1 MTGLTEP
8 PVRCLSPLPLLLVAA
23 LLTGGCATYT
33 QKSAGLRES
42 WEDGR
47 WQDAALLGGILEK
60 KNAGGKDA
68 VLFGLEQG
76 TVLRA
81 TGDYA
86 GSQEVFDRT
95 YERIEAQRSQAD
107 LRLSQESA
115 SLFLNP
121 GETEYRART
130 YDRIMLHTYEAL
142 NALAL
147 DDPPR
152 ARVAL
157 NRALQAQRDAVAANA
172 RRIEEG
178 EQALATAREETGTEN
193 VQLDQTLANPQVRN
207 ELDRIYAP
215 VRDLRPYAPY
225 VNPFTVFLDG
235 VFFLRQG
242 ADPSDLE
249 RARKSLERVA
259 SLVPESPWLQQEL
272 ARAEQRLAGQSL
284 PPSVL
289 VLLETGEPPRREA
302 ERLDLPLFV
311 FGVQEVPYVGIAF
324 PVLRFSRSNPGP
336 LAIRTDQQSART
348 ETIANLDRIIG
359 TEFEDQQPLVVR
371 KAILSAASKALATYL
386 VREQFKDGSTAQA
399 LVDLAGILYQVSTNQ
414 PDLRSW
420 STLPREIQGMRV
432 ARPANDRLTLS
443 LDGWSEEIAI
453 SAPADSL
460 SIVHVRVVNR
470 RTPPVVHQYALP

>member
-1 MTGLTEP
+1 M
-8 PVRCLSPLPLLLVAA
+8 RCLSPWPA
-23 LLTGGCATYT
+23 LLAVIVLASGCATYH
-33 QKSAGLRES
+33 QKSAGLRKS
-42 WEDGR
+42 WEEGR
-47 WQDAALLGGILEK
+47 WQDAALLGSVLEEE
-60 KNAGGKDA
+60 NADGKDA
-68 VLFGLEQG
+68 ILFGLEQG
-76 TVLRA
+76 AVLRA
-81 TGDYA
+81 TGDYV
-86 GSQEVFDRT
+86 GSQEVFERT
-95 YERIEAQRSQAD
+95 YERIQAQQTEADVRI
-107 LRLSQESA
+107 SQESA

-142 NALAL
+142 NAIAL
-147 DDPPR
+147 GDPPR

-172 RRIEEG
+172 RRLEE
-178 EQALATAREETGTEN
+178 EQEELRAAREETGTDS
-193 VQLDQTLANPQVRN
+193 VQLDQTLASPQARN

-235 VFFLRQG
+235 VFFLRQ
-242 ADPSDLE
+242 ATDASDLE
-249 RARKSLERVA
+249 RARKSLERVTG
-259 SLVPESPWLQQEL
+259 LVPESPWLRREL
-272 ARAEQRLAGQSL
+272 ARAERRIAGEALA
-284 PPSVL
+284 PSVL

-324 PVLRFSRSNPGP
+324 PVLRFSPNNPGP
-336 LAIRTDQQSART
+336 LTIRAGNQSART

-359 TEFEDQQPLVVR
+359 TEFEDRQPLVVR
-371 KAILSAASKALATYL
+371 KAILSAASKALVTYL
-386 VREQFKDGSTAQA
+386 AREQFKDGSTAQA
-399 LVDLAGILYQVSTNQ
+399 LVDLAGILYQASTNQ

-432 ARPANDRLTLS
+432 DRPESGQLTLS
-443 LDGWSEEIAI
+443 LDGWSEAIAI
-453 SAPADSL
+453 SAPPGML
-460 SIVHVRVVNR
+460 TIVHVRVVNR